1 MRAENL
7 LSFRGDKPILTVT
20 ETCSETP
27 QGGRAKA
34 HAGVSEMAVF
44 EARFERLEL
53 KYLIDEYTADR
64 IRDDIE
70 PFCQPDPHNFGRGAI
85 GHGAVGHNAGALG
98 RDPRGSQGYGI
109 SSLYLDSP
117 SLALFYA
124 KERGDPDRLKLRV
137 RSYRGSQIAVLELK
151 RKISDV
157 IDKTRA
163 SVDPAQVKRIARGR
177 LPAPS
182 DPERDRFL
190 TDFALTSMRVGA
202 QPTLH
207 VRYDREAYSSSVDTY
222 ARVTFDRRV
231 EVQRARDWDRAPDPE
246 AWCSFDQY
254 RRPELRDKKVILELK
269 CQSFVPWWITN
280 LIRSHAL
287 KRRSFS
293 KYGVGIYLTGRLNWE
308 TTLPNR
314 SARALL

>member
-1 MRAENL
+1 M
-7 LSFRGDKPILTVT
+7 
-20 ETCSETP
+20 
-27 QGGRAKA
+27 GGRAKA
-34 HAGVSEMAVF
+34 HVGVSEMAVF

-64 IRDDIE
+64 IRHDIV
-70 PFCQPDPHNFGRGAI
+70 PFCQPDPHNFG
-85 GHGAVGHNAGALG
+85 HNARSVGG
-98 RDPRGSQGYGI
+98 NPRGSLGYGI

-117 SLALFYA
+117 GLALFNA
-124 KERGDPDRLKLRV
+124 KERGDSKRLKLRI

-151 RKISDV
+151 RKISDI

-163 SVDPAQVKRIARGR
+163 SVDRAQVKRIATGR
-177 LPAPS
+177 LPAAS
-182 DPERDRFL
+182 DPELDRFL
-190 TDFALTSMRVGA
+190 TNFALTSMKVGA

-207 VRYDREAYSSSVDTY
+207 VRYDREAYSSEVDTY

-231 EVQRARDWDRAPDPE
+231 EVQRARDWDRAPDPDGWY
-246 AWCSFDQY
+246 AFDQY
-254 RRPELRDKKVILELK
+254 RRPELRDKNVILELK

-287 KRRSFS
+287 KRQSIS

-308 TTLPNR
+308 TSLSSR